1 MKMKRK
7 IQFGVLGVLIIGIV
21 YFLSTNNKATIK
33 PELRNFNVEDTSK
46 IDKIFL
52 VDKMN
57 KSILLEKKQSYWELN
72 NAYEARTDLVNLLL
86 KTIYRMR
93 VMEPVSNAASKAI
106 IKNLAVKSTK
116 VELYKKGKLDKV
128 FYVGGP
134 TQNSQGTFM
143 IMEGSSKAFII
154 EMPGFRGYLS
164 TRFSTNEM
172 EWRTQR
178 VFNYGYNDVLE
189 VIFNNY
195 ENEKQSFILKKEGA
209 LYSIFENA
217 TMNKFPLNDTLKAK
231 AYIASLRNKNFSKYV
246 DDIPQEWKDS
256 ILATTPM
263 YSITVINTEGNEQ
276 SIDIYKKPA
285 WGKLDGFGEVLK
297 EDPDHFFIE
306 MDTKDF
312 VYGQYFVFDPLF
324 KELQDFSN

>member
-1 MKMKRK
+1 MRRK
-7 IQFGVLGVLIIGIV
+7 IQLGLVVILVLGAI

-52 VDKMN
+52 VDKN
-57 KSILLEKKQSYWELN
+57 NNSILLEKKQSYWKLN
-72 NAYEARTDLVNLLL
+72 NAYEARADLVNLLL
-86 KTIYRMR
+86 KTVYRMR
-93 VMEPVSNAASKAI
+93 VKEPVSNAATETI
-106 IKNLAVKSTK
+106 IKSLAVKSIK
-116 VELYKKGKLDKV
+116 VELYEKGELSKV

-134 TQNSQGTFM
+134 TQDSHGTYM
-143 IMEGSSKAFII
+143 IMEGSSKAFVI

-164 TRFSTNEM
+164 TRFSTIEM

-178 VFNYGYNDVLE
+178 VFNYQYNEVSEVLFE
-189 VIFNNY
+189 NH
-195 ENEKQSFILKKEGA
+195 ENENQSFILKKEGA
-209 LYSIFENA
+209 LFSVFEPA
-217 TMNKFPLNDTLKAK
+217 TMNQIPLKDTIKAK

-263 YSITVINTEGNEQ
+263 YTITIIDTESEEQ

-285 WGKLDGFGEVLK
+285 WGKLDGFGEELV

-324 KELQDFSN
+324 KELNHFTN